1 MKRCLTTEPNDDEP
15 TYSGERTSGAIP
27 LTTGTVASRSS
38 TSWKN
43 RKLHVAFIMAV
54 AACGGQPAGVFAGV
68 AAPVNPYATQ
78 NAPQNADN
86 TEGSLNVDE
95 RRLIQEGLIWGGFYN
110 GWIDGQFGKGTRDA
124 IAMVQQHYKQPGT
137 GTLNADLAVH
147 LGGLALGERKKYGWK
162 TLTEPR
168 SGVTLA
174 YPSTLLTRTTNPEP
188 GFVNIDSEDR
198 SVSLQILRIDNVKPD
213 AIDTLYADLTG
224 NGKSTVTYS
233 FRKGGLFILAGERGT
248 GKYYSRYEQRGGE
261 VRGYDL
267 VWTSSRN
274 AEMQAISVLISNS
287 FEPFDTPAPKR
298 EPDYPYL
305 VALAQA
311 AKNEPGG
318 NPPQVSANTPSPGRQ
333 PVQQQPVQ
341 QQPVQQQPSQQ
352 PTTAQNPAKTDVS
365 DGKGTR
371 FSYTYQAPR
380 DARLE
385 EAYRFTRRADLL
397 VGNVEI
403 DAMDGMFMMPRPLH
417 YVGMECG
424 MVNAFYSPKDS
435 AIFLC
440 YEMVNYLLRQADEL
454 NVNNDPDFP
463 TEYVKS
469 NLRFILL
476 HETGHAFIDLL
487 NLPSTGREE
496 DAVDQM
502 AATMILMHVNRDEPP
517 EQLTRVLSMTATWFK
532 TNASLQNGAAAH
544 DTFSDE
550 HSLNEQRYYN
560 LLCMVY
566 GRNPQEYASIV
577 DRGLLPK
584 SRAARCPQETSKI
597 VSSWARLLL
606 PHFAPRYQKI
616 ANDTVNR
623 QDAQSRQ

>member
-1 MKRCLTTEPNDDEP
+1 M
-15 TYSGERTSGAIP
+15 
-27 LTTGTVASRSS
+27 TTGTVASRSS

-43 RKLHVAFIMAV
+43 RKLHMAFIMAV

>member
-1 MKRCLTTEPNDDEP
+1 M
-15 TYSGERTSGAIP
+15 
-27 LTTGTVASRSS
+27 TTGTVASRSS

>member
-1 MKRCLTTEPNDDEP
+1 M
-15 TYSGERTSGAIP
+15 
-27 LTTGTVASRSS
+27 
-38 TSWKN
+38 
-43 RKLHVAFIMAV
+43 LHVAFITTV
-54 AACGGQPAGVFAGV
+54 AALGWQPASVFAGV
-68 AAPVNPYATQ
+68 AAPANPYAT
-78 NAPQNADN
+78 QNADN
-86 TEGSLNVDE
+86 TEGSLNYDE
-95 RRLIQEGLIWGGFYN
+95 RKLIQEGLVWGGFYN

-124 IAMVQQHYKQPGT
+124 IANVQQQYKQPST
-137 GTLNADLAVH
+137 GMLNADLAVH
-147 LGGLALGERKKYGWK
+147 LGGMALNNRTKYGW
-162 TLTEPR
+162 TTITEPK

-174 YPSTLLTRTTNPEP
+174 YPSKLLTRTTNPEP
-188 GFVNIDSEDR
+188 NFVNIDSEDR
-198 SVSLQILRIDNVKPD
+198 SVSIQLLRIDRVKPD
-213 AIDTLYADLTG
+213 AIDTLYNDLTG

-233 FRKGGLFILAGERGT
+233 FRKGSLFIIAGDRGT

-267 VWTSSRN
+267 VWSGSRD

-287 FEPFDTPAPKR
+287 FEPFDTPRQNR
-298 EPDYPYL
+298 EPDYSYL
-305 VALAQA
+305 VGLAQA
-311 AKNEPGG
+311 AKNESGG
-318 NPPQVSANTPSPGRQ
+318 NPPQSNANTQPPAQQ

-341 QQPVQQQPSQQ
+341 QQPVQQQPAQQQ
-352 PTTAQNPAKTDVS
+352 PAAQNTQKTDVS

-385 EAYRFTRRADLL
+385 EAYRFTRKADLL

-417 YVGMECG
+417 YVAMECG

-435 AIFLC
+435 AVFLC

-454 NVNNDPDFP
+454 NTNNDPDFP
-463 TEYVKS
+463 TDYVKS

-502 AATMILMHVNRDEPP
+502 AATMILMHVNRDETP

-532 TNASLQNGAAAH
+532 NNASLQNGNALH
-544 DTFSDE
+544 DAFSDE

-577 DRGLLPK
+577 DRGLLPQ
-584 SRAARCPQETSKI
+584 SRAARCPQEAGKI
-597 VSSWARLLL
+597 VSAWARLLL
-606 PHFAPRYQKI
+606 PHFAPRYQKD
-616 ANDTVNR
+616 ANDSVNR

>member
-1 MKRCLTTEPNDDEP
+1 M
-15 TYSGERTSGAIP
+15 
-27 LTTGTVASRSS
+27 TTGTVASRSS

-147 LGGLALGERKKYGWK
+147 LGGLAQGERKKYGWK

-287 FEPFDTPAPKR
+287 FEPFDTPVPKR

-341 QQPVQQQPSQQ
+341 QQPVQQQASQQ

>member
-1 MKRCLTTEPNDDEP
+1 MT
-15 TYSGERTSGAIP
+15 I
-27 LTTGTVASRSS
+27 GTVAPRSS

-43 RKLHVAFIMAV
+43 RMLHMAFIATV
-54 AACGGQPAGVFAGV
+54 ATFAGQPAGALAGA

-78 NAPQNADN
+78 NVDN

-95 RRLIQEGLIWGGFYN
+95 RKLIQEGLIWGGVYN

-124 IAMVQQHYKQPGT
+124 IATVQQQYKQPGT
-137 GTLNADLAVH
+137 GVLNADLAVH
-147 LGGLALGERKKYGWK
+147 LGGLALTARKKYGW
-162 TLTEPR
+162 TTMTEPK

-174 YPSTLLTRTTNPEP
+174 YPSALLTRTTHPEP
-188 GFVNIDSEDR
+188 SFVNIDSEDR
-198 SVSLQILRIDNVKPD
+198 SVSIQVMRIDNVKPD

-248 GKYYSRYEQRGGE
+248 GKYYSRYEQRGSE

-267 VWTSSRN
+267 VWSGSRD

-287 FEPFDTPAPKR
+287 FEPFDTPRQTR
-298 EPDYPYL
+298 EPDYSYL

-311 AKNEPGG
+311 SKNEPGG
-318 NPPQVSANTPSPGRQ
+318 NPPQVSANTPPPGRQ

-341 QQPVQQQPSQQ
+341 QQPAQQQP
-352 PTTAQNPAKTDVS
+352 PAQSAQKPDVS

-435 AIFLC
+435 AVFLC

-463 TEYVKS
+463 TDYVKS

-532 TNASLQNGAAAH
+532 TNASLQSGSAAH